1 MVMSRDESLERMAEL
16 LRRGATLLDV
26 QCPLCNTPLFRL
38 SSGEMYCSTCQKMVV
53 KEEKE
58 LLKTTH
64 KQVITSLNKT
74 VCQKIEELDSLIFKE
89 KDQEK
94 ISVLLKNLVTWL
106 DALERIRRLE
116 KM

>member
-16 LRRGATLLDV
+16 LRQGATLLDI

-38 SSGEMYCSTCQKMVV
+38 SSGEMYCSACQKIVV

-58 LLKTTH
+58 FLKTTR
-64 KQVITSLNKT
+64 KQVVASLNKT
-74 VCQKIEELDSLIFKE
+74 ACRKIEELDSLIFKE